1 MRHLSAKIR
10 ITLWF
15 AVMMVIIDAL
25 VLTFISV
32 INVNVVT
39 RDPEAVLVEE
49 LNRNVDRLGESDAL
63 RLDAVDYQQRG
74 VYSILY
80 DADGSVMRGAP
91 PAEFTADEPLTDHSV
106 RLVRCGDHAFYV
118 YDVKL
123 VRSDG
128 SVWLRGVIE
137 NKVTGGVMKAIVA
150 VAWSVLPVLLVL
162 SVIGGYFIARQA
174 LKPIK
179 NLTEAANAISDGQ
192 DLKARIGMPKGNDEV
207 SQLAASFDN
216 MFDRLERSFEA
227 EQRFTSDASH
237 ELRTPTTVILAE
249 CDYAQKNAETI
260 EEYRSAMDVI
270 QRQAE
275 KMSALVK
282 SLLEITRMDQ
292 GTQKVNFEY
301 ADLSELMTVVCE
313 EHALVAERGIRLE
326 TTIQSGVFCEMDVFL
341 ITRAL
346 QNLLDN
352 AYKFGREDGWIRAA
366 LSRDAEGVVIIV
378 ADNGIGIAQDQ
389 LDQIFKRF
397 YQIEENRGTQTGL
410 GLGLSMVEQ
419 IVRLHG
425 GTIEV
430 KSKLGA
436 GTTFTVRLPEHQ
448 INK

>member
-216 MFDRLERSFEA
+216 MFDRLEKSFEA

-275 KMSALVK
+275 KMSVLVK

-366 LSRDAEGVVIIV
+366 LSRDAEGAVIIV

>member
-15 AVMMVIIDAL
+15 AVMMIIIDAL

-216 MFDRLERSFEA
+216 MFDRLEKSFEA

-275 KMSALVK
+275 KMSVLVK

-313 EHALVAERGIRLE
+313 EHALVAERGICLE

-366 LSRDAEGVVIIV
+366 LSRDAEGAVIIV

>member
-137 NKVTGGVMKAIVA
+137 NKVTGGVMKAVVA
-150 VAWSVLPVLLVL
+150 VAWSVLPVLLAL

-216 MFDRLERSFEA
+216 MFDRLEKSFEA

-275 KMSALVK
+275 KMSVLVK

-366 LSRDAEGVVIIV
+366 LSRDAEGAVIIV

>member
-15 AVMMVIIDAL
+15 AVMMIIIDAL

-216 MFDRLERSFEA
+216 MFDRLEKSFEA

-275 KMSALVK
+275 KMSVLVK

-366 LSRDAEGVVIIV
+366 LSRDAEGAVIIV

>member
-15 AVMMVIIDAL
+15 AVMMIIIDAL

-123 VRSDG
+123 VRSDS

-137 NKVTGGVMKAIVA
+137 NKVTGGVMKAVVA

-216 MFDRLERSFEA
+216 MFDRLEKSFEA

-275 KMSALVK
+275 KMSVLVK

-366 LSRDAEGVVIIV
+366 LSRDAEGAVIIV

>member
-15 AVMMVIIDAL
+15 AVMMLIIDAL

-216 MFDRLERSFEA
+216 MFDRLEKSFEA

-275 KMSALVK
+275 KMSVLVK

-366 LSRDAEGVVIIV
+366 LSRDAEGAVIIV

>member
-15 AVMMVIIDAL
+15 AVMMIIIDAL

-123 VRSDG
+123 VRSDS

-216 MFDRLERSFEA
+216 MFDRLEKSFEA

-275 KMSALVK
+275 KMSVLVK

-366 LSRDAEGVVIIV
+366 LSRDAEGAVIIV

>member
-15 AVMMVIIDAL
+15 AVMMIIIDAL

-216 MFDRLERSFEA
+216 MFDRLEKSFEA

-366 LSRDAEGVVIIV
+366 LSRDAEGAVIIV

>member
-49 LNRNVDRLGESDAL
+49 LNRNVDRLSESDAL

-150 VAWSVLPVLLVL
+150 VAWSVLPVLLML

-216 MFDRLERSFEA
+216 MFDRLEKSFEA

-275 KMSALVK
+275 KMSVLVK

-366 LSRDAEGVVIIV
+366 LSRDAEGAVIIV

>member
-15 AVMMVIIDAL
+15 AVMMLIIDAL

-80 DADGSVMRGAP
+80 AADGSVMRGAP

-216 MFDRLERSFEA
+216 MFDRLEKSFEA

-249 CDYAQKNAETI
+249 CNYAQKNAETI
-260 EEYRSAMDVI
+260 DDYRSALDVI

-292 GTQKVNFEY
+292 GTQKVSFEY
-301 ADLSELMTVVCE
+301 ADLSELVVVVCE
-313 EHALVAERGIRLE
+313 EQALVAERASVWNDDPDRH
-326 TTIQSGVFCEMDVFL
+326 FL
-341 ITRAL
+341 R
-346 QNLLDN
+346 
-352 AYKFGREDGWIRAA
+352 DGCVSDHPRAA
-366 LSRDAEGVVIIV
+366 ESDRQRV
-378 ADNGIGIAQDQ
+378 
-389 LDQIFKRF
+389 
-397 YQIEENRGTQTGL
+397 
-410 GLGLSMVEQ
+410 
-419 IVRLHG
+419 
-425 GTIEV
+425 
-430 KSKLGA
+430 
-436 GTTFTVRLPEHQ
+436 
-448 INK
+448 

>member
-123 VRSDG
+123 VRSDS

-216 MFDRLERSFEA
+216 MFDRLEKSFEA

-275 KMSALVK
+275 KMSVLVK

-366 LSRDAEGVVIIV
+366 LSRDAEGAVIIV

>member
-15 AVMMVIIDAL
+15 AVMMIIIDAL

-80 DADGSVMRGAP
+80 DADGNVMRGAP

-216 MFDRLERSFEA
+216 MFDRLEKSFEA

-366 LSRDAEGVVIIV
+366 LSRDAEGAVIIV

>member
-15 AVMMVIIDAL
+15 AVMMLIIDAL

-80 DADGSVMRGAP
+80 AADGSVMRGAP

-123 VRSDG
+123 VRSDS

-216 MFDRLERSFEA
+216 MFDRLEKSFEA

-275 KMSALVK
+275 KMSVLVK

-366 LSRDAEGVVIIV
+366 LSRDAEGAVIIV

>member
-123 VRSDG
+123 VRSDS

-275 KMSALVK
+275 KMSVLVK

-366 LSRDAEGVVIIV
+366 LSRDAEGAVIIV

>member
-15 AVMMVIIDAL
+15 AVMMIIIDAL

-137 NKVTGGVMKAIVA
+137 NKVTGGVMKAVVA

-216 MFDRLERSFEA
+216 MFDRLEKSFEA

-275 KMSALVK
+275 KMSVLVK

-366 LSRDAEGVVIIV
+366 LSRDAEGAVIIV